1 MQYCNKT
8 WCINGAAA
16 LLGTIALLGL
26 GVFLFI
32 TGAMA
37 FDAAGPVGRF
47 NLLVVLCGESRAT
60 PVVNTGSL
68 YT

>member
-1 MQYCNKT
+1 MQYCNKA

-37 FDAAGPVGRF
+37 FDAGRAGGPLQSVGCAVR
-47 NLLVVLCGESRAT
+47 
-60 PVVNTGSL
+60 
-68 YT
+68 

>member
-47 NLLVVLCGESRAT
+47 SHRAWYAYSLVAWHRHR
-60 PVVNTGSL
+60 
-68 YT
+68 